1 MILLKIQQNILNLK
15 KPCHKK
21 YLIVNKLLL
30 WHAQPTNRYIFQ
42 LHNVYGSFI
51 RCVNDFNIKL
61 SSSKCWY
68 TRNVRMGKFVFLFFL
83 LSIKKKLL
91 NKSPFCSLV
100 IHFPSKQKKKHSEKI
115 LNFEKVKKNYLNFH
129 NIISQSDSQQSIN
142 QSVSHSFIIKSIK
155 TKFSYIRSLSK
166 NTRKQHQSISS
177 FFYH

>member
-1 MILLKIQQNILNLK
+1 MSQ
-15 KPCHKK
+15 K

-100 IHFPSKQKKKHSEKI
+100 IHFPSKQKKKHSKKI
-115 LNFEKVKKNYLNFH
+115 LNFEKIKKT
-129 NIISQSDSQQSIN
+129 IWISITSSVSQTVNNQSIN
-142 QSVSHSFIIKSIK
+142 QS
-155 TKFSYIRSLSK
+155 YIYHQINK
-166 NTRKQHQSISS
+166 NKI
-177 FFYH
+177 